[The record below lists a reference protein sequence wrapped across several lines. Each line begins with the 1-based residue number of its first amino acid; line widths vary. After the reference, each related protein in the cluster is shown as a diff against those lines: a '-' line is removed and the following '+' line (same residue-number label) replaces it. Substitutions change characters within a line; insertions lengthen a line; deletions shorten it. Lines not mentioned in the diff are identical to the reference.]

1 MGNFF
6 IFYGIKFVY
15 CQIGKELSLNKDDA
29 YYMSDILR
37 SGVVEK
43 KPDPEL
49 TTEVECDEVYVVAG
63 HKGKP
68 ESVKKKE
75 ENRGVID

>member
-1 MGNFF
+1 
-6 IFYGIKFVY
+6 
-15 CQIGKELSLNKDDA
+15 
-29 YYMSDILR
+29 MSDVLR

-49 TTEVECDEVYVVAG
+49 SEEVECDEVYVIAG

-68 ESVKKKE
+68 DAVKKKAGNPE
-75 ENRGVID
+75 ETD